1 MAFYKALENVELKKY
16 SEANPSNFK
25 VIFYSK
31 GLFKST
37 KLFDKEIKTKVSSY
51 FEDSGKSSLMIAK
64 EFSHL
69 EADILFVRDFDT
81 KKSAYKR
88 GAWLSGQ
95 IGRAHV

>member
-16 SEANPSNFK
+16 SEASPSNLK

-37 KLFDKEIKTKVSSY
+37 KLFDKEIKAKVSNY
-51 FEDSGKSSLMIAK
+51 FDDDSKSSLMISK

-69 EADILFVRDFDT
+69 DADIFFVRDFDNE
-81 KKSAYKR
+81 KSA
-88 GAWLSGQ
+88 
-95 IGRAHV
+95 